1 MTVNIFKHMTL
12 NIFKHMTLNIFKH
25 MTLNI
30 FKHMTVNKLTK
41 TVFMTGKNQLNGKV
55 SLFGLKVK
63 IVEINEG
70 PFGYLSQ
77 KSEVSNLYVSLCTVF
92 DPSEHAAK
100 SVT

>member
-1 MTVNIFKHMTL
+1 MTV

-77 KSEVSNLYVSLCTVF
+77 KIGGLQ
-92 DPSEHAAK
+92 
-100 SVT
+100 SVRELMYCVRSQRTRG